1 MEALINDSE
10 TQDLDILLIQEPL
23 SYQHLTHVQ
32 HQEWTCYQPTSQ
44 DDTAKPRSLMYIN
57 KRFST
62 STHHQVPCHS
72 PGVTAAE
79 LQASTQTIL
88 LFSVYILPID
98 KVVAIDEERLRR
110 ITQAMRDT
118 IEAHERDRDTGPG
131 HGTGHNN
138 GR

>member
-1 MEALINDSE
+1 MSNIKSGLVTN
-10 TQDLDILLIQEPL
+10 LP
-23 SYQHLTHVQ
+23 
-32 HQEWTCYQPTSQ
+32 
-44 DDTAKPRSLMYIN
+44 AKTTGRNHGGLMYIN
-57 KRFST
+57 KQFST
-62 STHHQVPCHS
+62 STHHQVPLPS

-88 LFSVYILPID
+88 LFSVYILLVD

-118 IEAHERDRDTGPG
+118 IEAHKRDRDTGPG

-138 GR
+138 GEMTSTDNTRYGEATWN